1 MKVTSKVGNNFI
13 QCDHMIS
20 LLIYHVVIIVIRLLL
35 LANIHNHYESI

>member
-1 MKVTSKVGNNFI
+1 MKVTPKVGNNFI

-20 LLIYHVVIIVIRLLL
+20 FLMYHVNYVRLLL